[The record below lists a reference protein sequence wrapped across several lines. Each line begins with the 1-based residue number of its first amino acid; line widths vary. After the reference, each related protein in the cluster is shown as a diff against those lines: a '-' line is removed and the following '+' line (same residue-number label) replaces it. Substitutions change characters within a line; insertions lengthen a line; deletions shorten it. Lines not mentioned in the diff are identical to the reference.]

1 MSILRVA
8 PVPESE
14 FLNYCGLRQ
23 KHSAVIDKL
32 EFAKTLKFDD
42 DRKVIYQVTNWP
54 KAARPSRLSSG
65 GKRPGY
71 NERILGWIQI

>member
-1 MSILRVA
+1 MRFTDTCFLPSLQIEYGREALSILRVA

-42 DRKVIYQVTNWP
+42 DRWTSFETSFSFVTV
-54 KAARPSRLSSG
+54 AAA
-65 GKRPGY
+65 K
-71 NERILGWIQI
+71 

>member
-1 MSILRVA
+1 M
-8 PVPESE
+8 PESE

-42 DRKVIYQVTNWP
+42 DRKVIYQVTGP
-54 KAARPSRLSSG
+54 RLRGPVDRARMKLRLAL
-65 GKRPGY
+65 
-71 NERILGWIQI
+71 NE

>member
-1 MSILRVA
+1 MVLQIEYGREALSILRVA

-14 FLNYCGLRQ
+14 FLNYCSLRQ

-42 DRKVIYQVTNWP
+42 DRKVIYQVIELGC
-54 KAARPSRLSSG
+54 KARMIRQ
-65 GKRPGY
+65 K
-71 NERILGWIQI
+71 